1 MVKKGK
7 AKEENAAE
15 KPKAKEGGLS
25 FRSKWEQ
32 EPTTKPRKTLEGFAS
47 TAFGTRSKP
56 AVELS

>member
-1 MVKKGK
+1 MF
-7 AKEENAAE
+7 E